1 MKSKAFS
8 KQNCC
13 VIICGITR
21 RRKMSIIKV
30 ENVSY
35 DYRRFEEEK
44 LPAVRGVSFEI
55 EEGEFVVI
63 GGANGSGKSTLA
75 KMLNGLL
82 KPTCGKIEVLGMDVS
97 NEEKVFEI
105 RRNVGIVFQNPDNQ
119 TVASIVEDDVAF
131 GPENLGVPREEIVSR
146 VQWALKAVGMEEYAK
161 STPFKMS
168 GGQKQRI
175 AIAGILAMKPK
186 IIVLDEATSMLDPNG
201 RKEVM
206 SVLKKLNEEEN
217 MTVIH
222 ITHHMEE
229 AADADRILVMD
240 GGKLVMDGTPRE
252 VFADGEK
259 LKEHAL
265 SLPVAAELADMLRK
279 AGLPVRES
287 VLSEDELLEE
297 IWRLK

>member
-1 MKSKAFS
+1 
-8 KQNCC
+8 
-13 VIICGITR
+13 
-21 RRKMSIIKV
+21 MSIIKV

-82 KPTCGKIEVLGMDVS
+82 KPTCGKIEVLGMDGS

-240 GGKLVMDGTPRE
+240 GGKLVMDGAPRE

>member
-1 MKSKAFS
+1 
-8 KQNCC
+8 
-13 VIICGITR
+13 
-21 RRKMSIIKV
+21 MSIIKV

-186 IIVLDEATSMLDPNG
+186 IIVLDEATSMLDPTG
-201 RKEVM
+201 RKAVM

-240 GGKLVMDGTPRE
+240 GGKLVMDGAPRE

>member
-1 MKSKAFS
+1 
-8 KQNCC
+8 
-13 VIICGITR
+13 
-21 RRKMSIIKV
+21 MSIIKV

-240 GGKLVMDGTPRE
+240 GGKLVMDGAPRE

-279 AGLPVRES
+279 AGRPVRES

>member
-1 MKSKAFS
+1 
-8 KQNCC
+8 
-13 VIICGITR
+13 
-21 RRKMSIIKV
+21 MSIIKV

-240 GGKLVMDGTPRE
+240 GGKLVMDGAPRE

-279 AGLPVRES
+279 AGLPVRA

>member
-1 MKSKAFS
+1 
-8 KQNCC
+8 
-13 VIICGITR
+13 
-21 RRKMSIIKV
+21 MSIIKV

-35 DYRRFEEEK
+35 DYRRFEDEK

-82 KPTCGKIEVLGMDVS
+82 KPTDGKIEVLGMDVS
-97 NEEKVFEI
+97 DEEKVFEI

-206 SVLKKLNEEEN
+206 AVLKKLNEEEN

-240 GGKLVMDGTPRE
+240 GGKLVMDGAPRE

>member
-1 MKSKAFS
+1 
-8 KQNCC
+8 
-13 VIICGITR
+13 
-21 RRKMSIIKV
+21 MSIIKV
-30 ENVSY
+30 ENISY

-206 SVLKKLNEEEN
+206 SVLKKLNQEEN

-240 GGKLVMDGTPRE
+240 GGKLVMDGAPRE

>member
-1 MKSKAFS
+1 
-8 KQNCC
+8 
-13 VIICGITR
+13 
-21 RRKMSIIKV
+21 MSIIKV

-82 KPTCGKIEVLGMDVS
+82 KPTDGKIEVLGMDVS
-97 NEEKVFEI
+97 DEEKIFEI

-206 SVLKKLNEEEN
+206 AVLKKLNEEEN

-240 GGKLVMDGTPRE
+240 GGRLVYDQTP
-252 VFADGEK
+252 D
-259 LKEHAL
+259 
-265 SLPVAAELADMLRK
+265 ELF
-279 AGLPVRES
+279 ES
-287 VLSEDELLEE
+287 VEKMEKVGLDAPMTVRLKDRLSEKG
-297 IWRLK
+297 LKLSGSVVKPEDFVRAVMAEVKHE

>member
-1 MKSKAFS
+1 
-8 KQNCC
+8 
-13 VIICGITR
+13 
-21 RRKMSIIKV
+21 MSIIKV

-206 SVLKKLNEEEN
+206 AVLKKLNQEEN

-240 GGKLVMDGTPRE
+240 GGKLVMDGAPRE

>member
-1 MKSKAFS
+1 
-8 KQNCC
+8 
-13 VIICGITR
+13 
-21 RRKMSIIKV
+21 MSIIKV

-35 DYRRFEEEK
+35 DYRRYEEEK

-82 KPTCGKIEVLGMDVS
+82 KPTDGKIEVLGMDVS

-131 GPENLGVPREEIVSR
+131 GPENLGVPREEIVRR

-240 GGKLVMDGTPRE
+240 GGKLVMDGAPRE

>member
-1 MKSKAFS
+1 
-8 KQNCC
+8 
-13 VIICGITR
+13 
-21 RRKMSIIKV
+21 MSIIKV

-105 RRNVGIVFQNPDNQ
+105 RRNIGIVFQNPDNQ

-206 SVLKKLNEEEN
+206 AVLKKLNQEEN

-240 GGKLVMDGTPRE
+240 GGKLVMDGAPRE

>member
-1 MKSKAFS
+1 
-8 KQNCC
+8 
-13 VIICGITR
+13 
-21 RRKMSIIKV
+21 MSIIKV

-82 KPTCGKIEVLGMDVS
+82 KPTDGKIEVLGMDVS
-97 NEEKVFEI
+97 DEEKVFEI

-206 SVLKKLNEEEN
+206 AVLKKLNQEEN

-240 GGKLVMDGTPRE
+240 GGKLVMDGSPRE

>member
-1 MKSKAFS
+1 
-8 KQNCC
+8 
-13 VIICGITR
+13 
-21 RRKMSIIKV
+21 MSIIKV

-240 GGKLVMDGTPRE
+240 GGKLVMDGAPRE

-287 VLSEDELLEE
+287 VLSEDELWEE

>member
-1 MKSKAFS
+1 
-8 KQNCC
+8 
-13 VIICGITR
+13 
-21 RRKMSIIKV
+21 MSIIKV

-82 KPTCGKIEVLGMDVS
+82 KPTDGKIEVLGMDVS
-97 NEEKVFEI
+97 DEEKVFEI

-240 GGKLVMDGTPRE
+240 GGKLVMDGAPRE

>member
-1 MKSKAFS
+1 
-8 KQNCC
+8 
-13 VIICGITR
+13 
-21 RRKMSIIKV
+21 MSIIKV

-82 KPTCGKIEVLGMDVS
+82 KPTDGKIEVLGMDVS

-206 SVLKKLNEEEN
+206 SVLKKLNQEEN

-240 GGKLVMDGTPRE
+240 GGKLVMDGAPRE

>member
-1 MKSKAFS
+1 
-8 KQNCC
+8 
-13 VIICGITR
+13 
-21 RRKMSIIKV
+21 MSIIKV

-97 NEEKVFEI
+97 DEEKVFEI

-206 SVLKKLNEEEN
+206 SVLKKLNQEEN

-240 GGKLVMDGTPRE
+240 GGKLVMDGAPRE

>member
-1 MKSKAFS
+1 
-8 KQNCC
+8 
-13 VIICGITR
+13 
-21 RRKMSIIKV
+21 MSIIKV

>member
-1 MKSKAFS
+1 
-8 KQNCC
+8 
-13 VIICGITR
+13 
-21 RRKMSIIKV
+21 MSIIKV

-82 KPTCGKIEVLGMDVS
+82 KPTDGKIEVLGMDVS

-206 SVLKKLNEEEN
+206 AVLKKLNEEEN

-240 GGKLVMDGTPRE
+240 GGKLVMDGAPRE
-252 VFADGEK
+252 VFADDEK

>member
-1 MKSKAFS
+1 
-8 KQNCC
+8 
-13 VIICGITR
+13 
-21 RRKMSIIKV
+21 MSIIKV

-206 SVLKKLNEEEN
+206 SVLEKLNEEEN

-240 GGKLVMDGTPRE
+240 GGKLVMDGAPRE

>member
-1 MKSKAFS
+1 
-8 KQNCC
+8 
-13 VIICGITR
+13 
-21 RRKMSIIKV
+21 MSIIKV

-206 SVLKKLNEEEN
+206 AVLKKLNEEEN

-240 GGKLVMDGTPRE
+240 GGKLVMDGSPRE

>member
-1 MKSKAFS
+1 
-8 KQNCC
+8 
-13 VIICGITR
+13 
-21 RRKMSIIKV
+21 MSIIKV

-82 KPTCGKIEVLGMDVS
+82 KPTDGKIEVLGMDVS
-97 NEEKVFEI
+97 DEEKVFEI

-206 SVLKKLNEEEN
+206 AVLKKLNQEEN

-240 GGKLVMDGTPRE
+240 GGKLVMDGAPRE

-259 LKEHAL
+259 LNEHAL

>member
-1 MKSKAFS
+1 
-8 KQNCC
+8 
-13 VIICGITR
+13 
-21 RRKMSIIKV
+21 MSIIKV

-82 KPTCGKIEVLGMDVS
+82 KPTDGKIEVLGMDVS

-222 ITHHMEE
+222 ITHHMVE

-240 GGKLVMDGTPRE
+240 GGKLVMDGAPRE

>member
-1 MKSKAFS
+1 
-8 KQNCC
+8 
-13 VIICGITR
+13 
-21 RRKMSIIKV
+21 MSIIKV

-82 KPTCGKIEVLGMDVS
+82 KPTDGKIEVLGMDVS

-206 SVLKKLNEEEN
+206 AVLKKLNEEEN

-240 GGKLVMDGTPRE
+240 GGKLVMDGAPRE

>member
-1 MKSKAFS
+1 
-8 KQNCC
+8 
-13 VIICGITR
+13 
-21 RRKMSIIKV
+21 MSIIKV

-97 NEEKVFEI
+97 NDEKVFEI

-229 AADADRILVMD
+229 AADADRTLVMD
-240 GGKLVMDGTPRE
+240 GGKLVMDGAPRE

>member
-1 MKSKAFS
+1 
-8 KQNCC
+8 
-13 VIICGITR
+13 
-21 RRKMSIIKV
+21 MSIIKV

-82 KPTCGKIEVLGMDVS
+82 KPTDGKIEVLGMDVS
-97 NEEKVFEI
+97 DEEKVFEI

-146 VQWALKAVGMEEYAK
+146 VQWALKAVGLEEYAK

-206 SVLKKLNEEEN
+206 AVLKKLNQEEN

-240 GGKLVMDGTPRE
+240 GGKLVMDGSPRE

>member
-1 MKSKAFS
+1 
-8 KQNCC
+8 
-13 VIICGITR
+13 
-21 RRKMSIIKV
+21 MSIIKV

-82 KPTCGKIEVLGMDVS
+82 KPTDGKIEVLGMDVS

-206 SVLKKLNEEEN
+206 AVLKKLNQEEN

-240 GGKLVMDGTPRE
+240 GGKLVMDGAPCE

>member
-1 MKSKAFS
+1 
-8 KQNCC
+8 
-13 VIICGITR
+13 
-21 RRKMSIIKV
+21 MSIIKV

-240 GGKLVMDGTPRE
+240 GGKLVMDGAPRE

-259 LKEHAL
+259 LTEHAL

>member
-1 MKSKAFS
+1 
-8 KQNCC
+8 
-13 VIICGITR
+13 
-21 RRKMSIIKV
+21 MSIIKV

-82 KPTCGKIEVLGMDVS
+82 KPTCGKIEVLGMDIS

-240 GGKLVMDGTPRE
+240 GGKLVMDGAPRE

>member
-1 MKSKAFS
+1 
-8 KQNCC
+8 
-13 VIICGITR
+13 
-21 RRKMSIIKV
+21 MSIIKV

-97 NEEKVFEI
+97 NDEKVFEI

-186 IIVLDEATSMLDPNG
+186 IIVLDEATAMLDPNG

-240 GGKLVMDGTPRE
+240 GGKLVMDGAPRE

>member
-1 MKSKAFS
+1 
-8 KQNCC
+8 
-13 VIICGITR
+13 
-21 RRKMSIIKV
+21 MSIIKV

-131 GPENLGVPREEIVSR
+131 GPENLGVPREEIVRR

-168 GGQKQRI
+168 GVQKQRI

-186 IIVLDEATSMLDPNG
+186 IIVLDEGTSMLDPNG

-206 SVLKKLNEEEN
+206 AVLKKLNQEEN

-240 GGKLVMDGTPRE
+240 GGKLVMDGAPRE

>member
-1 MKSKAFS
+1 
-8 KQNCC
+8 
-13 VIICGITR
+13 
-21 RRKMSIIKV
+21 MSIIKV

-186 IIVLDEATSMLDPNG
+186 IIVLDEGTSMLDPNG

-206 SVLKKLNEEEN
+206 AVLKKLNQEEN

-240 GGKLVMDGTPRE
+240 GGKLVMDGAPRE

-287 VLSEDELLEE
+287 VLSEDEILEE

>member
-1 MKSKAFS
+1 
-8 KQNCC
+8 
-13 VIICGITR
+13 
-21 RRKMSIIKV
+21 MSIIKV

-82 KPTCGKIEVLGMDVS
+82 KPTDGKIEVLGMDVS

-206 SVLKKLNEEEN
+206 AVLKKLNQEEN

-240 GGKLVMDGTPRE
+240 GGKLVMDGAPRE

>member
-1 MKSKAFS
+1 
-8 KQNCC
+8 
-13 VIICGITR
+13 
-21 RRKMSIIKV
+21 MSIIKV

-75 KMLNGLL
+75 KMLNGLM

-240 GGKLVMDGTPRE
+240 GGKLVMDGAPRE

>member
-1 MKSKAFS
+1 
-8 KQNCC
+8 
-13 VIICGITR
+13 
-21 RRKMSIIKV
+21 MSIIKV

-97 NEEKVFEI
+97 NEEKGFEI

-206 SVLKKLNEEEN
+206 AVLKKLNQEEN

-240 GGKLVMDGTPRE
+240 GGKLVMDGAPRE

>member
-1 MKSKAFS
+1 
-8 KQNCC
+8 
-13 VIICGITR
+13 
-21 RRKMSIIKV
+21 MSIIKV

-131 GPENLGVPREEIVSR
+131 GPENLGVPREEIVRR

-240 GGKLVMDGTPRE
+240 GGKLVMDGAPRE

>member
-1 MKSKAFS
+1 
-8 KQNCC
+8 
-13 VIICGITR
+13 
-21 RRKMSIIKV
+21 MSIIKV

-97 NEEKVFEI
+97 NDEKVFEI

-206 SVLKKLNEEEN
+206 AVLKKLNEEEN

-240 GGKLVMDGTPRE
+240 GGKLVMDGAPRE

>member
-1 MKSKAFS
+1 
-8 KQNCC
+8 
-13 VIICGITR
+13 
-21 RRKMSIIKV
+21 MSIIKV

-131 GPENLGVPREEIVSR
+131 GPENLGVPREEIVRR

-206 SVLKKLNEEEN
+206 SVLKKLNQEEN

-240 GGKLVMDGTPRE
+240 GGKLVMDGAPRE

>member
-1 MKSKAFS
+1 
-8 KQNCC
+8 
-13 VIICGITR
+13 
-21 RRKMSIIKV
+21 MSIIKV

-55 EEGEFVVI
+55 EEGELVVI

-222 ITHHMEE
+222 ITHHVEE

-240 GGKLVMDGTPRE
+240 GGKLVMDGAPRE

>member
-1 MKSKAFS
+1 
-8 KQNCC
+8 
-13 VIICGITR
+13 
-21 RRKMSIIKV
+21 MSIIKV

-240 GGKLVMDGTPRE
+240 GRKLVMDGAPRE

>member
-1 MKSKAFS
+1 
-8 KQNCC
+8 
-13 VIICGITR
+13 
-21 RRKMSIIKV
+21 MSIIKV

-131 GPENLGVPREEIVSR
+131 GPEIWGCRGKKSSAACSGR
-146 VQWALKAVGMEEYAK
+146 LKRSEWK
-161 STPFKMS
+161 STQSP
-168 GGQKQRI
+168 
-175 AIAGILAMKPK
+175 L
-186 IIVLDEATSMLDPNG
+186 
-201 RKEVM
+201 
-206 SVLKKLNEEEN
+206 
-217 MTVIH
+217 
-222 ITHHMEE
+222 
-229 AADADRILVMD
+229 
-240 GGKLVMDGTPRE
+240 
-252 VFADGEK
+252 
-259 LKEHAL
+259 
-265 SLPVAAELADMLRK
+265 
-279 AGLPVRES
+279 
-287 VLSEDELLEE
+287 
-297 IWRLK
+297 RLK

>member
-1 MKSKAFS
+1 
-8 KQNCC
+8 
-13 VIICGITR
+13 
-21 RRKMSIIKV
+21 MSIIKV

-82 KPTCGKIEVLGMDVS
+82 KPTDGKIEVLGMDVS

-105 RRNVGIVFQNPDNQ
+105 RRNVGIVFQHPDNQ

-206 SVLKKLNEEEN
+206 AVLKKLNQEEN

-240 GGKLVMDGTPRE
+240 GGKLVMDGAPRE